1 MDPQIWSYLA
11 QQKVTPEAQTTV
23 PAEQATG
30 PGKQE
35 APGGG
40 FASYSTFIMIGAV
53 FLFMYFFAIRPQRK
67 EEKRKKEML
76 GQLGKG
82 DTIVTTGG
90 IVATVHSLKEDS
102 VILRIGDNARMEVLK
117 TAIGSVKAQARTG
130 GAVAAGEKS
139 DKNSKE
145 QKGSKEKK

>member
-11 QQKVTPEAQTTV
+11 QQKVTPETQTTV
-23 PAEQATG
+23 PSTTEPTAEKA
-30 PGKQE
+30 QE
-35 APGGG
+35 PGG

-82 DTIVTTGG
+82 DVVVTTGG
-90 IVATVHSLKEDS
+90 IVATVHSMKEDS

-117 TAIGSVKAQARTG
+117 SAIGSVKAQARTG
-130 GAVAAGEKS
+130 GAVSTEKS
-139 DKNSKE
+139 ES
-145 QKGSKEKK
+145 GKEKKTSK